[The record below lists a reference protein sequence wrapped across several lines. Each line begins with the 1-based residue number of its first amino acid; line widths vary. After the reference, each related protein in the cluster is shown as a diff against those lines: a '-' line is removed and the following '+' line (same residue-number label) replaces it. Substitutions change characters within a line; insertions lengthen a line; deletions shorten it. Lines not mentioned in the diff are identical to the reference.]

1 MFYSPNRTDL
11 HTETAVH
18 TFVYVCGMGF
28 TVFQFINIRRALFNT
43 LSTSSTLI
51 VVYLY
56 CSFFV
61 LKFFY
66 HFITIYIFSFYIK
79 YLFYSTFSK
88 LVPPHSLHFLGLH
101 LPSLTV
107 PHPVHFHF
115 AIFFI
120 SPISYFFYGKVYI
133 LLLHISYLGTTYIN
147 LSLEIRT
154 NW

>member
-56 CSFFV
+56 CSFLI

-66 HFITIYIFSFYIK
+66 HFITIYISLSI
-79 YLFYSTFSK
+79 LNTFSI
-88 LVPPHSLHFLGLH
+88 
-101 LPSLTV
+101 LPSQSL
-107 PHPVHFHF
+107 FLRILY
-115 AIFFI
+115 IFL
-120 SPISYFFYGKVYI
+120 VYI
-133 LLLHISYLGTTYIN
+133 FLLLQYHIRYISI
-147 LSLEIRT
+147 LPYFSSLLFRT
-154 NW
+154 FFMEKFIYSFSIYHI